1 MAAHGKID
9 LGVPLMDED
18 HARIDELLDAARC
31 MPDEDLPA
39 LCAAVTMEV
48 REHFKREEDF
58 LRDRSF
64 PGLFCH
70 VAQHKV
76 LLADLTREGAGRGA
90 ALRRQMES
98 IIPQLIQS
106 HVTTMDG
113 MAAAFL
119 KGELQASEFDILR
132 LPLPESVG

>member
-18 HARIDELLDAARC
+18 HARIDELLDAAC
-31 MPDEDLPA
+31 LTPDDGLPA
-39 LCAAVTMEV
+39 LCAAVTIEV
-48 REHFKREEDF
+48 RGHFQREEDF

-76 LLADLTREGAGRGA
+76 LLADLARAGAGRGA
-90 ALRRQMES
+90 VLRRQMES

-119 KGELQASEFDILR
+119 KGELQASAFDILR
-132 LPLPESVG
+132 LPSPESV